1 MTVAFLGTGAM
12 GAPMAANVA
21 RKGFPLQVWNRHH
34 ERAHGLTALGAKVR
48 SSPAECVQGARVIV
62 TMLRDEA
69 ALMSILE
76 RPDGVLAGL
85 EKDAVLVDMSTTGRA
100 GALKA
105 AALVRGAGGRFV
117 DAPVSGSI
125 GPAERGELLAL
136 AGGRLNDVTRAQP
149 VILAM
154 CKRILHAGEVGQGQ
168 ALKVLVNGVG
178 IHHLVAYTSMLALG
192 ERAGLARRTIVE
204 AFSSGAFATPAYIG
218 KKEKILAKDYTP
230 EFALD
235 LALKDALLNVDLQQE
250 AGLPLPVLREAVRA
264 VSQAIEDGLGEE
276 DLFALEKY
284 YRNL

>member
-12 GAPMAANVA
+12 GAPMAADVA

-34 ERAHGLTALGAKVR
+34 ERAHALVSLGAKIR

-69 ALMSILE
+69 ALMSVLE

-105 AALVRGAGGRFV
+105 ASLVRDAGGRFV
-117 DAPVSGSI
+117 DAPVSGSV
-125 GPAERGELLAL
+125 GPAERGELLAM

-154 CKRILHAGEVGQGQ
+154 CKRILHAGDVGQGQ

-178 IHHLVAYTSMLALG
+178 VHHLVAYTSMLALG

-204 AFSSGAFATPAYIG
+204 AFSSGAFATPSYVG
-218 KKEKILAKDYTP
+218 KKEKILAKDYAP
-230 EFALD
+230 EFTLD
-235 LALKDALLNVDLQQE
+235 LTLKDALLNVDLQQE

-264 VSQAIEDGLGEE
+264 LSQAIEDGLGEE